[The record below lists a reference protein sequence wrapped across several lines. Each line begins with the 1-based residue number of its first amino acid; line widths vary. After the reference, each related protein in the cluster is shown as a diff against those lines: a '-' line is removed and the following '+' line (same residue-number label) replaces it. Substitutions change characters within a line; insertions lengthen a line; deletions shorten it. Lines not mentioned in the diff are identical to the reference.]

1 MKKNVLIF
9 FVLFLFI
16 KVNAQNQIKG
26 KVTDINNEPLI
37 GASVFLPELN
47 KGTITNQ
54 AGEYLIS
61 NIPNGKIK
69 IQFSFVGY
77 NTEMK
82 IVDITQPENKV
93 DALLTIAIIQSQE
106 VVITGS
112 YVSSQHENAV
122 KIDVLK
128 SKDIALSGTPNF
140 MESLTKVQVLI

>member
-1 MKKNVLIF
+1 MKKIVLIF
-9 FVLFLFI
+9 FVLFLHII

-26 KVTDINNEPLI
+26 KVTDVNNEPLI

-82 IVDITQPENKV
+82 TIDITQPENKV
-93 DALLTIAIIQSQE
+93 NTTLTIAIIQSQE
-106 VVITGS
+106 VVITGAMS
-112 YVSSQHENAV
+112 ILNM
-122 KIDVLK
+122 KML
-128 SKDIALSGTPNF
+128 
-140 MESLTKVQVLI
+140 